1 MPESAIATKAPV
13 VPMDNWQKLA
23 RQYGLTTLPDNWKEA
38 SESLRHQKEIGYLE
52 TCNDLEEIY
61 YTLIGNEFLQDI
73 VCYHP
78 EQVHTYWL
86 RDLEQYVFITE

>member
-13 VPMDNWQKLA
+13 VPMRSWRDLA
-23 RQYGLTTLPDNWKEA
+23 RQYGLTTLPDSWREA
-38 SESLRHQKEIGYLE
+38 SQSLRHRKNIGYLE

-61 YTLIGNEFLQDI
+61 YTLIGNVFLQDI

-78 EQVHTYWL
+78 EQVRTYWL
-86 RDLEQYVFITE
+86 EDLEQYVFITE